1 MPLQEINGGKNVN
14 TPVVD
19 GVGYQQTQLEKKDE
33 QTAPSTE
40 SVVSP
45 TAEHPNDSARVS
57 DGETSTRS
65 RYSTVFLNE
74 RHRNQDSSEEE
85 DEESVQEYEPE
96 EGNANFANNSTH
108 GSLKQQQH
116 GWDRSKS
123 GRKNQAQQACAED
136 DDEEAKY
143 KNLSFHGITNS
154 LRPNFNNTGR
164 RRSTFHELSSLGTAV
179 KKKFQNTSQQ
189 SKNMESERNN
199 LSKYVQERYDDS
211 ENVRDMSSDLI
222 DTLIAG
228 CPAAL
233 LSMTHILQ
241 DQRNIQRVPLL
252 LNILS
257 VHVNPV
263 KSTESLHSAK
273 FKIDL
278 EYGVGPNRMK
288 WSIYKKYKDLV
299 SLHGTFKS
307 MILQTTM
314 ENKLHKEKNTR
325 PLIIPKFPRAFK
337 NDFKNSHTHNEKKH
351 ADSRSANSTT
361 MDQSSDV
368 LSASSSNSSFVSVS
382 PTMDQEVFVPQ
393 RENIFF
399 KHLGKFNHSD
409 ETDDPNMP
417 LNERL
422 EKYLKILNLA
432 LSLRPAANQLFKF
445 YEISPISVLL
455 SYETGYFGKQGTL
468 IMASSAKSN
477 GWRVSHFRLND
488 WKAMVQRHTSKW
500 FLVRHSYVMFVSDI
514 HSTTPLDVFLVDA
527 HFKIKTP
534 YDKEVNFLEKAQNL
548 GDDITTKQ
556 KLPNKFQLT
565 LQNGERNMKL
575 LFKSEN
581 LMKEWLNSI
590 TEMTRQTIWK
600 GKNRFDSFAPIR
612 NNCYCKFLVD
622 GRDYFWAISEALT
635 MAQDCIF
642 IHDWWLSPELYM
654 RRPAQGNEEYRMDRI
669 LKERASQGVKIFIVV
684 YRNVGAT
691 VGTDSSWTKHR
702 LLHLHPNIHV
712 IRSPN
717 QWLQNTYFW
726 AHHEKIAVIDYTI
739 AFIGGIDLCYGRY
752 DTPEHVLRDDD
763 ESLVKQ
769 IFPGKDYSNARIND
783 FYDLDKPFEDMY
795 DRKTVPRM
803 PWHDV
808 HMMTIGEVAR
818 DLSRHFVQRWNY
830 LLRQKRPSRPTP
842 LLTPPSDLTE
852 EELRNSPL
860 FQLLQNRSSCEC
872 QLLRSSGSWSL
883 GLKKTEHSIQN
894 AYLKMIETSKH
905 YIYMENQFF
914 CSSSEDDGIV
924 IENKI
929 GDAIVDR
936 VIKASQINQKW
947 KAFILIP
954 LMPAFPSQ
962 VDKPDGSS
970 LRLIM
975 QCQYMSI
982 CRGEN
987 SIFGKLRKLG
997 IEPEDYIQFYSL
1009 RNWTEIGPNKR
1020 LVTSL
1025 LYVHAKVLIV
1035 DDRSCIIGSANV
1047 NERSMTGNRDS
1058 EVAIII
1064 RDTDLVKTTM
1074 DGKEYWAGRF
1084 AWELRQRLMREH
1096 LGCNVDLIEFV
1107 ERKFESFQEL
1117 GAKHFKTLHFLEKK
1131 SGSKLSK
1138 SKCMFSAS
1146 IELALRDVLSV
1157 DYTSAWEKVHGKI
1170 PGYGL
1175 GTGKN
1180 KESAFENSDANTGET
1195 SPHESNANDD
1205 DDNDDDDDDAEAAF
1219 NKPVSGPFESDQMFA
1234 KMEKEELP
1242 SLKRSFK
1249 SVFHSFNNRAGEANL
1264 GIRDNKKVSTDP
1276 RVNNAIVEETE
1287 NFDHYDPAKPVDPNS
1302 FIKDAGKQLFEW
1314 VSRNLNNRENSKS
1327 DDVGKKFETTK
1338 IIDLLPNKEDIF
1350 SYVQNE
1356 NIDDSFKWDLLKR
1369 VCYLQHLAHVEKDES
1384 RQTGSFVTDAVV
1396 DGNETKEQ
1404 NEGRPH
1410 EHKKYGETKS
1420 KHSNHKRVLGKDE
1433 LSNQEIDQLLSFVAM
1448 PDQLNPKIK
1457 SSESGESA
1465 DASGKNDFINEK
1477 HSGDSTG
1484 SFKQKKKTP
1493 SVTDMFKKATFIDP
1507 YSFSD
1512 PLVDSFFQDLWFS
1525 IAVRNTYI
1533 YRLIFHCQ
1541 PDNSVT
1547 SWADFHEYEDL
1558 AREFDDLQKE
1568 IEQIEESEAM
1578 KKTGQ
1583 KGGNKSQKNGTNNK
1597 NNTEYEDQDEDED
1610 QDGEDEEDFSFND
1623 TNERMRSF
1631 RLRLSRG
1638 MLNGLD
1644 RKTFDKYSAKR
1655 LLQRVHGHLIIMP
1668 YNWMEQEVQNDN
1680 WYFNADRV
1688 PPIDIYD

>member
-1 MPLQEINGGKNVN
+1 MPLQEINGGQNVN
-14 TPVVD
+14 TPVID
-19 GVGYQQTQLEKKDE
+19 GVGYQQAQPEKKDKLA
-33 QTAPSTE
+33 APSTE
-40 SVVSP
+40 SAVSP
-45 TAEHPNDSARVS
+45 NNSLRRS
-57 DGETSTRS
+57 DGEASTRS

-74 RHRNQDSSEEE
+74 RHRSSDNEEE
-85 DEESVQEYEPE
+85 EEEEEEEEGESIQTYEPE
-96 EGNANFANNSTH
+96 EGNGDFTN
-108 GSLKQQQH
+108 
-116 GWDRSKS
+116 RSKRES
-123 GRKNQAQQACAED
+123 HKNQQGNHRSSAQQDNGGD

-154 LRPNFNNTGR
+154 LKPNFNNMGR
-164 RRSTFHELSSLGTAV
+164 RRSTFHELSNLGTAV
-179 KKKFQNTSQQ
+179 KKKFQNTNQQ
-189 SKNMESERNN
+189 SSNLEDERNK

-222 DTLIAG
+222 DTLLAG

-241 DQRNIQRVPLL
+241 DQRNVQRVPLL

-257 VHVNPV
+257 VHVNPI
-263 KSTESLHSAK
+263 KSTDSLHSAK

-288 WSIYKKYKDLV
+288 WSIYKKYKDLA
-299 SLHGTFKS
+299 SLHGTFKA
-307 MILQTTM
+307 MILQTM
-314 ENKLHKEKNTR
+314 VENKLHKEKNTR

-337 NDFKNSHTHNEKKH
+337 NDFKNSQHYDEKRR
-351 ADSRSANSTT
+351 ADDRRAN
-361 MDQSSDV
+361 SDV
-368 LSASSSNSSFVSVS
+368 LSTSSSNSSIVSVS

-393 RENIFF
+393 RKNIFF
-399 KHLGKFNHSD
+399 KHLGKFNQSD
-409 ETDDPNMP
+409 ETDDPDMP

-432 LSLRPAANQLFKF
+432 LSLRPAANNLFKF

-488 WKAMVQRHTSKW
+488 WKAMVQRHTAKW
-500 FLVRHSYVMFVSDI
+500 FLVRHSYIMFVSDI
-514 HSTTPLDVFLVDA
+514 HSTTPLDVFLVDS

-534 YDKEVNFLEKAQNL
+534 YDKNVNFLDQAKNL
-548 GDDITTKQ
+548 GDDVTTKQ

-654 RRPAQGNEEYRMDRI
+654 RRPAQGNEEYRIDRI

-702 LLHLHPNIHV
+702 FLHLHPNIHV

-752 DTPEHVLRDDD
+752 DTPEHVLRDDN

-769 IFPGKDYSNARIND
+769 TFPGKDYSNARLND

-795 DRKTVPRM
+795 DRQTVPRM

-808 HMMTIGEVAR
+808 HMMTIGEIAR

-852 EELRNSPL
+852 EEIRNSPL

-936 VIKASQINQKW
+936 VIKASQTNQKW

-1025 LYVHAKVLIV
+1025 LYVHGKVLIV

-1047 NERSMTGNRDS
+1047 NERSMLGNRDS
-1058 EVAIII
+1058 EVAIIV

-1074 DGKEYWAGRF
+1074 NGKEYWAGRF

-1096 LGCNVDLIEFV
+1096 LGCNVDLVEFV

-1117 GAKHFKTLHFLEKK
+1117 GAKHFKTLHLLEKK

-1138 SKCMFSAS
+1138 SKCIFSAS

-1157 DYTSAWEKVHGKI
+1157 NYTRAWEKIHGKI

-1175 GTGKN
+1175 SNGKN
-1180 KESAFENSDANTGET
+1180 EDSAFENSQTHTDQASTQENGDSAT
-1195 SPHESNANDD
+1195 A
-1205 DDNDDDDDDAEAAF
+1205 
-1219 NKPVSGPFESDQMFA
+1219 NKPTSGPFENDQIFE

-1264 GIRDNKKVSTDP
+1264 GIRDNKTISTDP
-1276 RVNNAIVEETE
+1276 RVNNVSVEETE
-1287 NFDHYDPAKPVDPNS
+1287 NFDNYDPSKPVDPKS

-1314 VSRNLNNRENSKS
+1314 VSKNLSNRENFGS
-1327 DDVGKKFETTK
+1327 DDAGKKFGNTE
-1338 IIDLLPNKEDIF
+1338 IADLLPNKEDILN
-1350 SYVQNE
+1350 YVQSQT
-1356 NIDDSFKWDLLKR
+1356 IDDSFKWDLLKR

-1384 RQTGSFVTDAVV
+1384 RQTGCSV
-1396 DGNETKEQ
+1396 DDGVINGDNTKEQ
-1404 NEGRPH
+1404 NAVEPH
-1410 EHKKYGETKS
+1410 THNKYGETKS

-1457 SSESGESA
+1457 SSDANGKSNINNEKESGDRNGEN
-1465 DASGKNDFINEK
+1465 SGNND
-1477 HSGDSTG
+1477 G
-1484 SFKQKKKTP
+1484 SFDQKTP
-1493 SVTDMFKKATFIDP
+1493 SVTDMFKKASFIDP

-1512 PLVDSFFQDLWFS
+1512 PLVDSFFQDLWYS

-1547 SWADFHEYEDL
+1547 TWADFHEYEDL
-1558 AREFDDLQKE
+1558 AREFDELQKE
-1568 IEQIEESEAM
+1568 IEQIEESEAAKRTG
-1578 KKTGQ
+1578 KKTSSKSHS
-1583 KGGNKSQKNGTNNK
+1583 KGPNNNMSNKR
-1597 NNTEYEDQDEDED
+1597 NTEDEDDDNYGDDDEDDEDED
-1610 QDGEDEEDFSFND
+1610 EDEDEDFNFND
-1623 TNERMRSF
+1623 TTERMRSF

-1644 RKTFDKYSAKR
+1644 KKTFDKYSAKR